1 MQLFVCYSS
10 SVNLGSNNLSSHYC
24 SVNGYRIRILKS
36 GNVANSKSFAL
47 VCVNEVLFILLQV
60 FTGTD
65 GDRPEVDDILVVL
78 MNGLTLDA
86 AIASEYSE
94 KLKVRGVRIIAVAM
108 GTETESFEDQ
118 IELMAS
124 GLQDMLKT
132 PFDFLNEVGN
142 YVLSGVC
149 TMVETTSEPGRVNT
163 I

>member
-1 MQLFVCYSS
+1 MLT
-10 SVNLGSNNLSSHYC
+10 LS
-24 SVNGYRIRILKS
+24 
-36 GNVANSKSFAL
+36 
-47 VCVNEVLFILLQV
+47 QV

-65 GDRPEVDDILVVL
+65 GDRPDVNDILVVL
-78 MNGLTLDA
+78 MNGRTTDA
-86 AIASEYSE
+86 AVVSEYAE

-124 GLQDMLKT
+124 GVRDMLST
-132 PFDFLNEVGN
+132 SFDYLNEIGN

-149 TMVETTSEPGRVNT
+149 TMVETTREPGMFNT